1 MEIIDLFKV
10 PIASDKIMLD
20 KKPILNKINKIK
32 NYKNNK
38 RSNVGGKQY
47 SLKKNFNLKLVEI
60 LEQKANLF
68 AKKLDLKVPLK
79 LDHMWVNINKK
90 DSYNISHLHPQC
102 QLSGVLY
109 LDVPLNSGHI
119 IFHNPVGKILSYD
132 WGENNINRY
141 NNYTAS
147 TLTMRAESLRYYL
160 FPSWLIHEVEINK
173 TNKKRMAISFNFKY
187 ESN

>member
-1 MEIIDLFKV
+1 MEIIDLFKI
-10 PIASDKIMLD
+10 PIVSDKIILD
-20 KKPILNKINKIK
+20 KKQMLNKIYKIQK
-32 NYKNNK
+32 YKYNK

-47 SLKKNFNLKLVEI
+47 SLKKNFNLKLIKI

-68 AKKLDLKVPLK
+68 AKKLDLKIPLK

-90 DSYNISHLHPQC
+90 DSYNISHLHPKC

-119 IFHNPVGKILSYD
+119 TFYNPVGKILSYD
-132 WGENNINRY
+132 WGEDNVNNY

-147 TLTMRAESLRYYL
+147 TLTMRAEPLRYYL
-160 FPSWLIHEVEINK
+160 FPSWLIHEVEVNK
-173 TNKKRMAISFNFKY
+173 TNKERISISFNFKY
-187 ESN
+187 EYN